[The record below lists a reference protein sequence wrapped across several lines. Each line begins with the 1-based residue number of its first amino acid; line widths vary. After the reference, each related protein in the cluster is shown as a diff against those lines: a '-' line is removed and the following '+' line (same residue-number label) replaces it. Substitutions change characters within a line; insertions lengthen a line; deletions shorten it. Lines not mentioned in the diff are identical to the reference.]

1 MQPTTMVCSHVLP
14 SPDPLVD
21 RISKQLGELPAGPIP
36 PRSPA
41 DGPCIWRVP
50 PAIRDHESEAYEPRL
65 VSIGPFHRGKQCL
78 LPMEQV
84 KISYLRD
91 LLGRSHDNRLD
102 QYVRAVRL
110 CEQRA
115 REQYSQPFDFNRDE
129 FVEMMVIDG
138 CFVIE
143 YFIKRA
149 FKQTAET
156 TLLSGNRWGFAHLRR
171 DLMLLENQVPFF
183 VLVKLFELSRIPFTG
198 SRKEPLDLVEL
209 SLRFLDVKLPM
220 EEQPPAHQV
229 LHLLHLYHLCLD
241 PRRVEEERS
250 YSFGR
255 LLLYPLETAASFAS
269 LIFFGLLYL
278 VLIRK
283 WPFVTPKKDSSV
295 PRTIN
300 CAAELVEAGIQFKKK
315 GSYKD
320 KVSSFLKLS
329 FVDGTLEIPF
339 LKVEESTSSK
349 LRNLIAL
356 EQCCPHVGDY
366 CTSYAIFVDNVIN
379 TESDIAILRSSD
391 IIESKLGSDAEV
403 ADMFNKLCKGTH
415 IKYDG
420 HANASL
426 FKAVKEYS
434 DFAHHRWRAALVHKY
449 FSTPLTA
456 VTLVAVCVLLLLSA
470 TQTYFTVFPKS

>member
-1 MQPTTMVCSHVLP
+1 MAGAHVL
-14 SPDPLVD
+14 SPDTLVD
-21 RISKQLGELPAGPIP
+21 RISKKIGELPAGPLP

-50 PAIRDHESEAYEPRL
+50 PVIRDHESEAYEPRL
-65 VSIGPFHRGKQCL
+65 VSIGPFHRGKQSL

-91 LLGRSHDNRLD
+91 LLGRSLDNRLD
-102 QYVRAVRL
+102 QYVRAIRQ

-129 FVEMMVIDG
+129 FVEMLVIDG

-143 YFIKRA
+143 YFIKRV
-149 FKQTAET
+149 FKQTVET
-156 TLLSGNRWGFAHLRR
+156 TLLSGVRWGFAHLRR

-183 VLVKLFELSRIPFTG
+183 VLVKLFELSRVPFTG
-198 SRKEPLDLVEL
+198 RRKEPLDLVEL
-209 SLRFLDVKLPM
+209 SLKFLDVKLPM
-220 EEQPPAHQV
+220 EEQPQADQV

-241 PRRVEEERS
+241 PRRVKEERS

-255 LLLYPLETAASFAS
+255 LLLCPLETAASFAS
-269 LIFFGLLYL
+269 LIFFGFLYL

-283 WPFVTPKKDSSV
+283 WPFVAPKKDSSV
-295 PRTIN
+295 PRMIN
-300 CAAELVEAGIQFKKK
+300 CATELVEAGLEFKKK
-315 GSYKD
+315 SLDRD
-320 KVSSFLKLS
+320 KSNCFIKVS

-339 LKVEESTSSK
+339 LKVEESTGSK

-356 EQCCPHVGDY
+356 EQCCPQVGDY
-366 CTSYAIFVDNVIN
+366 CTSYAVFIDNVIN
-379 TESDIAILRSSD
+379 TESDVAILRSSD

-415 IKYDG
+415 IKYDS

-434 DFAHHRWRAALVHKY
+434 DFAHHRWRATLVHKY
-449 FSTPLTA
+449 FRNPLA
-456 VTLVAVCVLLLLSA
+456 VAIMVGGCLLLFLTA
-470 TQTYFTVFPKS
+470 TQTYFTVFRKQ